1 MACSTRL
8 ADLGPALTNRR
19 RGGRACRLGEQGSFP
34 GLAGHLVVRYV
45 VENMRLSALIGR
57 CDCRVVIMTYLSK
70 TLFTVTF

>member
-19 RGGRACRLGEQGSFP
+19 RGGRACCRGEQGSFP
-34 GLAGHLVVRYV
+34 RFSGHLVVRYV
-45 VENMRLSALIGR
+45 VENMRLSALMGR

-70 TLFTVTF
+70 TMLTVTF